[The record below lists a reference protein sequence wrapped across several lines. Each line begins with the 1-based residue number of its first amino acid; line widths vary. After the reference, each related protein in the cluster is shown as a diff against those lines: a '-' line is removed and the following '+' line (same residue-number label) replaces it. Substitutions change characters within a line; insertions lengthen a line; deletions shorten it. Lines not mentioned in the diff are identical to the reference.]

1 MWNESATES
10 PPEDFMA
17 KINNMIFDAAV
28 PALAA
33 YSTHSDPYNPR
44 QGFRLQTPFD
54 WVLTTL
60 N

>member
-1 MWNESATES
+1 
-10 PPEDFMA
+10 MA